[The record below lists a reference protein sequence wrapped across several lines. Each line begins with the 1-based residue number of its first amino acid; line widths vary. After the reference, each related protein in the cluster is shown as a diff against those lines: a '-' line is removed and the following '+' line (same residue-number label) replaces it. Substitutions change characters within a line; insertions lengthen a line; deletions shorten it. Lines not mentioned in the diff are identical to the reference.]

1 MRHGD
6 KGVSAQS
13 GENQLFGIDFHD
25 HIQKEQNT
33 QMVELAREFGL
44 TAQDVK
50 KLKKQIE
57 RN

>member
-25 HIQKEQNT
+25 QYPKRTKYTN
-33 QMVELAREFGL
+33 G
-44 TAQDVK
+44 
-50 KLKKQIE
+50 
-57 RN
+57 